1 MKGKKYSMT
10 RSRIKRV
17 SAIFLAFILII
28 TSAVSVSAAAQSLEY
43 SASSSYKNS
52 SFYKKLTQV
61 KLTGDQVTDIV
72 NVAKSQVGYHEGYSS
87 SDYSGNSSGSGN
99 VTEYGRWYGRQGYWC
114 NVFVSWC
121 ANVAGVP
128 ASVFPKLSG
137 VGNAYYSTMPAVNAE
152 CFAFSSGK
160 KLEAGDL
167 IFSCTCSGSY
177 GCIDHVG
184 LVTAVDKNTI
194 YTVEGNMSDMVKA
207 CSYPASTGYSSYYH
221 ARINYVARPCYEDN
235 SKGVEEFSD
244 ATASI
249 SFGNSVYTLFDT
261 SVSYKE
267 AVALSKEMGGTLA
280 SPKNEK
286 EIAKLAYL
294 AEQGA
299 FGRYYV
305 TSEKECAII
314 SSGKV
319 TKAAENRRATGF
331 ICKISLDD
339 IKPSNSASFGGS
351 RYEIYDNAV
360 TYEQA
365 KAIAKAKG
373 GKLTVIENETE
384 AMMLSLLLKGSKSY
398 FTGACGSKKELKKVF
413 DNFTEKVKFEKEE
426 NIAVFLNDGSKELSV
441 ANGVNKTGFI
451 VEYNEKEKCTVI
463 YDANGGENAPI
474 EKITESGE
482 KMEITSAVP
491 TNKNKVFKGWAFSE
505 TAEIVSIEAGDK
517 IAPVGNITLYAVW
530 G

>member
-1 MKGKKYSMT
+1 MT
-10 RSRIKRV
+10 KSRIKRV

-28 TSAVSVSAAAQSLEY
+28 TYAVSVSAAAQSLEY

-87 SDYSGNSSGSGN
+87 SDYSGYASGSGN

-114 NVFVSWC
+114 NIFVSWC

-128 ASVFPKLSG
+128 ASIFPKLSG
-137 VGNAYYSTMPAVNAE
+137 VGNAYYSTMPSVNAE
-152 CFAFSSGK
+152 CFSFSSGK

-184 LVTAVDKNTI
+184 LVTAVDENTI

-235 SKGVEEFSD
+235 SKGAEELTD
-244 ATASI
+244 ATASV
-249 SFGNSVYTLFDT
+249 SFANNVYTLFDT

-267 AVALSKEMGGTLA
+267 AVALSEQMGGTLA
-280 SPKNEK
+280 SPETEK
-286 EIAKLAYL
+286 EIEKLSAL
-294 AEQGA
+294 AEQGG

-305 TSEKECAII
+305 TSEKDCAII
-314 SSGKV
+314 SYGKL
-319 TKAAENRRATGF
+319 TKASENRRATGF
-331 ICKISLDD
+331 ICKISLDN
-339 IKPSNSASFGGS
+339 IKPTNSASFGGS
-351 RYEIYDNAV
+351 KYEIYDNAV

-384 AMMLSLLLKGSKSY
+384 AMMISLLLKDSKTY
-398 FTGACGSKKELKKVF
+398 FTGAKGTKKELVKLF
-413 DNFTEKVKFEKEE
+413 DNFADNVKFEKEE
-426 NIAVFLNDGSKELSV
+426 NIVTFLNNGSKEF
-441 ANGVNKTGFI
+441 GVSKGVSKTGFI
-451 VEYNEKEKCTVI
+451 IEYNEKEKCTVL

-482 KMEITSAVP
+482 TMEITSVIP

-505 TAEIVSIEAGDK
+505 NAKTATIKTGEK